1 MLESNAMA
9 RSAILGDRLGTSA
22 MIGSTRFLA
31 IGFAK
36 IWTRVH
42 RGQTFRC
49 LKDREDRMP
58 SSKTAAKFVKHVC
71 LWIEDV
77 CSYKH
82 CSVGKRTARQVTE
95 RT

>member
-9 RSAILGDRLGTSA
+9 RSAILGDRVGTTA
-22 MIGSTRFLA
+22 MIGSTSFYA
-31 IGFAK
+31 TGFAT
-36 IWTRVH
+36 IWTIVR
-42 RGQTFRC
+42 RGQQDRC